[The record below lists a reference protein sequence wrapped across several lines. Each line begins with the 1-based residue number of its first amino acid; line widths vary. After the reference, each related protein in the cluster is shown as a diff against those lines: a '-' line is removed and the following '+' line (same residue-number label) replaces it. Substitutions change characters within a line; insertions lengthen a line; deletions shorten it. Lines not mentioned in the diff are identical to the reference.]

1 MPRNTPPP
9 HEIGGKKDV
18 EITANE
24 ITPREINALTF
35 AGEPFTDRRE
45 ALERLIDELTARI
58 EASEEGAELEPL
70 LRDAEN
76 ALAALDASERK
87 P

>member
-1 MPRNTPPP
+1 MPRNELPP

-18 EITANE
+18 EMTANE
-24 ITPREINALTF
+24 ITPREITALTI

-45 ALERLIDELTARI
+45 ALMRLIGELTARMD
-58 EASEEGAELEPL
+58 ASEEGAELEPL